1 MGRTGIEKKKVDILE
16 FLLDIAQLLEPMV
29 VQRKLTMT
37 VDCPNRLTVMGDRP
51 LLQSL
56 LFNLIDNAAKASKPG
71 SSIELVAR
79 RDRRGRVHLSVV
91 DHGKGMPPE
100 ETRKVTQAFYM
111 LDKAR
116 TRAEG
121 GAGLGLALCLEIVKC
136 HNAQLAIRSHEGV
149 GTTVEIVFPQE
160 GTP

>member
-1 MGRTGIEKKKVDILE
+1 
-16 FLLDIAQLLEPMV
+16 
-29 VQRKLTMT
+29 
-37 VDCPNRLTVMGDRP
+37 
-51 LLQSL
+51 
-56 LFNLIDNAAKASKPG
+56 
-71 SSIELVAR
+71 LVAR
-79 RDRRGRVHLSVV
+79 RDRRGRVHLSVA

-136 HNAQLAIRSHEGV
+136 HNAQLMIRSHEGV
-149 GTTVEIVFPQE
+149 GTTVEVVFPQE
-160 GTP
+160 GTI